1 MTPDADDTEEIP
13 RDWDTLAEHGELP
26 GTLGAAAEPPG
37 NAAEPPPVTLM
48 ATAWADLVAM
58 LAVCTGALVAV
69 IAIGQ
74 RPALPAFGWAATLA
88 LAWWIF
94 TAAILVVVRHGT
106 PGMVLAGVR
115 FADAV
120 APSRVPRVLAAA
132 LLGAV
137 TLGAPALLG
146 SRLSPLAAAA
156 ASRLEC
162 DG

>member
-1 MTPDADDTEEIP
+1 MTREAGDTEEIP
-13 RDWDTLAEHGELP
+13 RDWDTLAEHRQFS
-26 GTLGAAAEPPG
+26 GTLGATAGPPDDTV
-37 NAAEPPPVTLM
+37 EPPPVTLM

-74 RPALPAFGWAATLA
+74 RPAMPAFGWAAMLA
-88 LAWWIF
+88 LGWWIF
-94 TAAILVVVRHGT
+94 AAAILVVVRHGT

-146 SRLSPLAAAA
+146 SRLSPLAKAAS
-156 ASRLEC
+156 SRLEC